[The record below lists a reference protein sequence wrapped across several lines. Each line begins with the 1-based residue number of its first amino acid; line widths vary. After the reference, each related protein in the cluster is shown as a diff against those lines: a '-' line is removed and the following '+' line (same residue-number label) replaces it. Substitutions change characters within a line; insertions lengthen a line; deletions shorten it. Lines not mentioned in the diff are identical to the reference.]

1 LATQAAHLPENG
13 RTPNPRFRPQPL
25 IAVLLLAMM
34 AWLAWGAA
42 LKESVTFDEL
52 AHVGAGLSYWQTFDL
67 RLNEEHPP
75 LAKLLA
81 GLPLALTHT
90 YADYTHV
97 TWNISRSFF
106 PAYMGQWIFGE
117 YVLTRWN
124 PPARVL
130 AWARFP
136 MLLLTLALGWLI
148 YVYGSRIGGP
158 WGGILPLIAYVTA
171 PVFLVFGPLVLTDLA
186 ITLFSLW
193 TLWRFAE
200 LWQNPTRRNTL
211 LFALALAG
219 ALLSKFSAGILFFA
233 FLGFSLSTRWRA
245 VPGQPDGKQEARLW
259 RRARWRRTFVGVL
272 WAAAVV
278 YVVYFIFSWNQTSD
292 VLYMLGRS
300 PAFSPLHRLLMP
312 PWLYLRGILMVVF
325 TGNRPAYLLG
335 HIHPHGVWYYFPV
348 LLVLK
353 SPLGFLAL
361 LVVTGLLALRWR
373 QVESAPA
380 PLIAPEVQIHW
391 RVLWVSL
398 IVYSVLCILSHLN
411 VSFRHFSI
419 PLVLMML
426 LLAPL
431 PAMLQ
436 RFLFS
441 ARPIA
446 VAATALCAVSV
457 LGMLF
462 VAVSHYPYYMPYVNS
477 LSFGRPA
484 YTLMSDSNVDW
495 NQSLPAVAQ
504 FAQQRG
510 IQKIKIDEYAFTESS
525 AVVPGSELWDCQYPA
540 AEDAGHWVVVSANMI
555 VDSHNCTWLMR
566 YPNQPLG
573 GGAMYAVQLPAM
585 IPAAGTPGGP
595 PAANEAHMML
605 GIFPREPRMMFQE
618 LMRDPDRMSDMMKEM
633 QRYWQE
639 QQAKAKQKK

>member
-1 LATQAAHLPENG
+1 
-13 RTPNPRFRPQPL
+13 
-25 IAVLLLAMM
+25 M
-34 AWLAWGAA
+34 AGLAWGAA

-52 AHVGAGLSYWQTFDL
+52 AHVGAGLSYWQKFDL

-81 GLPLALTHT
+81 GLPLALRHT
-90 YADYTHV
+90 YADYNHL
-97 TWNISRSFF
+97 TWNISRTFF

-124 PPARVL
+124 NPATVL

-136 MLLLTLALGWLI
+136 MLLLTVALGWLI
-148 YVYGSRIGGP
+148 YVYGSRIGGA
-158 WGGILPLIAYVTA
+158 WGGILPLTAYVAA
-171 PVFLVFGPLVLTDLA
+171 PVFLTFGPLVLTDVA

-200 LWQNPTRRNTL
+200 LWQNPTRKNTAW
-211 LFALALAG
+211 FAVALAG

-233 FLGFSLSTRWRA
+233 FLGCSLSTRWRP
-245 VPGQPDGKQEARLW
+245 VPGQPEGKQEARLW
-259 RRARWRRTFVGVL
+259 RRACWRRTFGGVL
-272 WAAAVV
+272 WAVAIV
-278 YVVYFIFSWNQTSD
+278 YVVYFVFSWNQSND
-292 VLYMLGRS
+292 VLYLLGRGS
-300 PAFSPLHRLLMP
+300 VTAPLRRLLMP
-312 PWLYLRGILMVVF
+312 PWLYLRGMLMVAI
-325 TGNRPAYLLG
+325 TGNRPAFILG

-348 LLVLK
+348 LFFLK

-361 LVVTGLLALRWR
+361 LVLAGLLALRWKR
-373 QVESAPA
+373 GQGAQT
-380 PLIAPEVQIHW
+380 PLIAPELQVHW

-398 IVYSVLCILSHLN
+398 IVFSVLCILSHLN

-419 PLVLMML
+419 PLVLTML

-431 PAMLQ
+431 PLMLQ
-436 RFLFS
+436 RFRTS
-441 ARPIA
+441 APGIA
-446 VAATALCAVSV
+446 TAATALCAVSV
-457 LGMLF
+457 LSMLF

-504 FAQQRG
+504 FAQQRD
-510 IQKIKIDEYAFTESS
+510 IQKLKIDEYAFTESS

-540 AEDAGHWVVVSANMI
+540 AEDAGHWVVVSADMI
-555 VDSHNCTWLMR
+555 VDSHNCLWLMQ

-573 GGAMYAVQLPAM
+573 GGAMYAVQLPAP
-585 IPAAGTPGGP
+585 IPSAGTPGGP
-595 PAANEAHMML
+595 PAAAEAHMMF
-605 GIFPREPRMMFQE
+605 GANFYREPRMMFQE
-618 LMRDPDRMSDMMKEM
+618 IMRDPDKMNDVMKEM
-633 QRYWQE
+633 QKQWQAE
-639 QQAKAKQKK
+639 MEKRKKKK

>member
-1 LATQAAHLPENG
+1 LATHAAHVQENSQA
-13 RTPNPRFRPQPL
+13 PNPRFRPQPL
-25 IAVLLLAMM
+25 IAALLLALM
-34 AWLAWGAA
+34 AGLAWGAA

-75 LAKLLA
+75 LAKLLS
-81 GLPLALTHT
+81 GLPLALHHT
-90 YADYTHV
+90 YADYLNV
-97 TWNISRSFF
+97 SWKASRSFF

-117 YVLTRWN
+117 YILTRWN

-136 MLLLTLALGWLI
+136 MLLLTVGLGWLI
-148 YVYGSRIGGP
+148 YRYGSRIGGP

-200 LWQNPTRRNTL
+200 LWQNRTRGNTAW
-211 LFALALAG
+211 FAVALAG

-245 VPGQPDGKQEARLW
+245 VPGQPEGKQEARLW

-272 WAAAVV
+272 WAAAIV
-278 YVVYFIFSWNQTSD
+278 YAVYFIFSWNQTSD
-292 VLYMLGRS
+292 VLYMLGRG
-300 PAFSPLHRLLMP
+300 PAFSPLRRLLMP
-312 PWLYLRGILMVVF
+312 PWLYLRGMLMVVL
-325 TGNRPAYLLG
+325 TGNRPAFILG
-335 HIHPHGVWYYFPV
+335 HVHPHGVWYYFPV

-361 LVVTGLLALRWR
+361 LVLAGLLALRWKR
-373 QVESAPA
+373 VGSAPTS
-380 PLIAPEVQIHW
+380 LIASEVQIHW
-391 RVLWVSL
+391 RVLWISL

-419 PLVLMML
+419 PVVLLML

-431 PAMLQ
+431 PVMLH
-436 RFLFS
+436 RFRVS
-441 ARPIA
+441 APRIA
-446 VAATALCAVSV
+446 VAATALIAVSV
-457 LGMLF
+457 LSMLF
-462 VAVSHYPYYMPYVNS
+462 VAVSHYPYYMPYVNL

-504 FAQQRG
+504 FVQQHD
-510 IQKIKIDEYAFTESS
+510 IQKLKIDEYAFTESS

-540 AEDAGHWVVVSANMI
+540 ADDAAHWVVVSANMI
-555 VDSHNCTWLMR
+555 VDSHNCAWLMQ
-566 YPNQPLG
+566 YPNQALG
-573 GGAMYAVQLPAM
+573 GGAMYAVQLPAT

-605 GIFPREPRMMFQE
+605 NFPREPRMMFQE
-618 LMRDPDRMSDMMKEM
+618 LMRDPDKMFDVMKEM
-633 QRYWQE
+633 QRQWQE
-639 QQAKAKQKK
+639 QQAKAKNKK

>member
-1 LATQAAHLPENG
+1 
-13 RTPNPRFRPQPL
+13 
-25 IAVLLLAMM
+25 
-34 AWLAWGAA
+34 
-42 LKESVTFDEL
+42 
-52 AHVGAGLSYWQTFDL
+52 
-67 RLNEEHPP
+67 
-75 LAKLLA
+75 
-81 GLPLALTHT
+81 
-90 YADYTHV
+90 
-97 TWNISRSFF
+97 
-106 PAYMGQWIFGE
+106 
-117 YVLTRWN
+117 
-124 PPARVL
+124 
-130 AWARFP
+130 
-136 MLLLTLALGWLI
+136 
-148 YVYGSRIGGP
+148 
-158 WGGILPLIAYVTA
+158 LIAYVTA

-200 LWQNPTRRNTL
+200 LWQNPTRRNML
-211 LFALALAG
+211 LFAVALAG

-245 VPGQPDGKQEARLW
+245 VPGQPEGKQEARLW

-272 WAAAVV
+272 WATAIV
-278 YVVYFIFSWNQTSD
+278 YVVYFIFSWNQTNE
-292 VLYMLGRS
+292 VFYLLGRGS
-300 PAFSPLHRLLMP
+300 ATAPLRRLLMP

-325 TGNRPAYLLG
+325 TGNRPAFILG

-348 LLVLK
+348 LLLLK
-353 SPLGFLAL
+353 SPLGFLGL
-361 LVVTGLLALRWR
+361 LVVAGLMALRWKR
-373 QVESAPA
+373 VGKNSAP
-380 PLIAPEVQIHW
+380 LVAPELQIHW

-398 IVYSVLCILSHLN
+398 IVFSVLCILSHLN

-419 PLVLMML
+419 PLVLLML
-426 LLAPL
+426 LLAPI

-436 RFLFS
+436 RFRVS
-441 ARPIA
+441 APGI
-446 VAATALCAVSV
+446 ATAAAGLAAVSV

-462 VAVSHYPYYMPYVNS
+462 VAVNHYPYYMPYVNS
-477 LSFGRPA
+477 LSFGRPT
-484 YTLMSDSNVDW
+484 YTLMSDSNEDW

-504 FAQQRG
+504 FAQERG
-510 IQKIKIDEYAFTESS
+510 IQKLKVDEYAFTESS
-525 AVVPGSELWDCQYPA
+525 AVVPGSELWDCQYPT

-595 PAANEAHMML
+595 PAANQAHMML
-605 GIFPREPRMMFQE
+605 EMFPREPRMMFQE
-618 LMRDPDRMSDMMKEM
+618 LMRDPDKMSDLMKEM

>member
-1 LATQAAHLPENG
+1 
-13 RTPNPRFRPQPL
+13 
-25 IAVLLLAMM
+25 M
-34 AWLAWGAA
+34 AGLAWGAA

-52 AHVGAGLSYWQTFDL
+52 AHVGAGLSYWQRFDL

-75 LAKLLA
+75 LAKLLS
-81 GLPLALTHT
+81 GLPLALNHT
-90 YADYTHV
+90 YADYSHV
-97 TWNISRSFF
+97 SWNASRSFF

-124 PPARVL
+124 PPAKVL

-136 MLLLTLALGWLI
+136 MLLLTIALGWLI

-158 WGGILPLIAYVTA
+158 WGGILPLVAYVTA

-193 TLWRFAE
+193 TLWRFGE
-200 LWQNPTRRNTL
+200 LWQNPTRRNTAC
-211 LFALALAG
+211 FAVALAG
-219 ALLSKFSAGILFFA
+219 ALLSKFSAGMLLFA
-233 FLGFSLSTRWRA
+233 FLGFSLSARWRA
-245 VPGQPDGKQEARLW
+245 VPGQPEGKQEARLW

-272 WAAAVV
+272 WAAAIV

-292 VLYMLGRS
+292 VLYMLGRG
-300 PAFSPLHRLLMP
+300 PAFSPLRRVLMP
-312 PWLYLRGILMVVF
+312 PWLYLRGMFMVVL
-325 TGNRPAYLLG
+325 TGNRPAFLLG
-335 HIHPHGVWYYFPV
+335 HVHPHGVWYYFPV

-361 LVVTGLLALRWR
+361 LVVAGLLALRWKR
-373 QVESAPA
+373 LESAPA
-380 PLIAPEVQIHW
+380 PLIAPGVQIHW

-398 IVYSVLCILSHLN
+398 IVYSVLCMLSHLN

-419 PLVLMML
+419 PLVLLML
-426 LLAPL
+426 LLATL

-436 RFLFS
+436 RFRVL
-441 ARPIA
+441 APRIA
-446 VAATALCAVSV
+446 VAATALCAASV
-457 LGMLF
+457 LSMLF

-477 LSFGRPA
+477 LSFGRPT

-510 IQKIKIDEYAFTESS
+510 IQKLKIDEYAFTESS
-525 AVVPGSELWDCQYPA
+525 AVVPGSELWDCQYPGA
-540 AEDAGHWVVVSANMI
+540 KDAGHWVVVSANMI
-555 VDSHNCTWLMR
+555 VDSHNCVWLMQ
-566 YPNQPLG
+566 YPKQPLG
-573 GGAMYAVQLPAM
+573 GGAMYAVQLPAP

-595 PAANEAHMML
+595 PAPSEAHMML
-605 GIFPREPRMMFQE
+605 QSFYREPRMMFQE
-618 LMRDPDRMSDMMKEM
+618 LMRDPDKMSDVMKEM
-633 QRYWQE
+633 QRRWQE